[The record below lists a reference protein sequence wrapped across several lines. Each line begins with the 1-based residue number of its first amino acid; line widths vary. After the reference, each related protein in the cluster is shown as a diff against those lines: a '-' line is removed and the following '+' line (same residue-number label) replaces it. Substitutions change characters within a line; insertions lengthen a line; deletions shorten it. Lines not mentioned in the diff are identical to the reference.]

1 MKLAEYK
8 EIVSFV
14 EPLRPVRRC
23 IQALIEKFPSHAQ
36 ATLLS
41 IFSLE
46 YQKRMKKSYARHHM
60 PEVMEYYYQRYKS
73 GVEKQPLAAV
83 IVDLANE
90 VDFSPA
96 LMARIILEMFIIS
109 TKGEAASKP
118 TLNAML
124 KDPSQITDP
133 VLSAQVYQCTLND
146 CCYGPLVDSIKHS
159 IGYEHE
165 ILLREKLGER
175 RLAFQDEEDL
185 RTKGYDKT
193 PDIILEVPISVDGQ
207 VIHWIESKASFGDET
222 SHQTYLQDQFWSY
235 WNRFGPGLV
244 IYWYGFIAELDCH
257 RDRGILLKDR
267 FPDDIVMLEPAAVSS
282 SQ

>member
-8 EIVSFV
+8 EIVAFV

-96 LMARIILEMFIIS
+96 LMARIILEVFIIS

-159 IGYEHE
+159 VGYEHE

-175 RLAFQDEEDL
+175 RLAFQA
-185 RTKGYDKT
+185 
-193 PDIILEVPISVDGQ
+193 VDGQ

-267 FPDDIVMLEPAAVSS
+267 FPDDIVTLEPAAVSS